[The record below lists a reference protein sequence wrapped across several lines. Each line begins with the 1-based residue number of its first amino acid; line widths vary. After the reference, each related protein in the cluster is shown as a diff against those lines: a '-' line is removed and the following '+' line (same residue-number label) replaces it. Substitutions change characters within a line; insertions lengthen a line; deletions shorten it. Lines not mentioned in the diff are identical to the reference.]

1 MRPSEELAAL
11 NADALAHECEASD
24 PDYVVVRTGGD
35 LERLCDD
42 ITAER
47 EYPIVGL
54 TLRSC
59 SRDPVLRACDI
70 RAVVGGGTRIYL
82 IEDELLLQDLQD
94 VLGGRLA
101 IWSGAIRVWWP
112 DVSSCGDSRAHP
124 LIVGL
129 EDEDYRVTLDEFAH
143 EFDLSRPRVRSRLRL
158 IDDSRALL
166 QRELAELREERHRL
180 LERIRDCQIEAH
192 GLRSRAETAEDAL
205 LASQAALEALAGRS
219 PAQE

>member
-1 MRPSEELAAL
+1 MGPYEELAAL
-11 NADALAHECEASD
+11 GADELVRESESSD

-42 ITAER
+42 ITGER
-47 EYPIVGL
+47 EHPIVGL

-59 SRDPVLRACDI
+59 SCDPVLRACDI
-70 RAVVGGGTRIYL
+70 RAVVGGGPRIYL
-82 IEDELLLQDLQD
+82 IEDDLLLQDLQD
-94 VLGGRLA
+94 VLGARLG

-112 DVSSCGDSRAHP
+112 GVAKCGDPGDHP

-143 EFDLSRPRVRSRLRL
+143 EFDLSRPRVRSRLRT
-158 IDDSRALL
+158 IDDARALL
-166 QRELAELREERHRL
+166 QRELSDMRAERHGL

-192 GLRSRAETAEDAL
+192 ALRSRAEAAEDAL
-205 LASQAALEALAGRS
+205 LTAQDTPPAAARRS
-219 PAQE
+219 AEQ

>member
-1 MRPSEELAAL
+1 MSLPEELSSL
-11 NADALAHECEASD
+11 GADELGRESESSD
-24 PDYVVVRTGGD
+24 PDYIVVRTHGD
-35 LERLCDD
+35 LESLCDD
-42 ITAER
+42 ITSER

-70 RAVVGGGTRIYL
+70 RTVVRGEARIYL
-82 IEDELLLQDLQD
+82 IEDDVLLQDLQD
-94 VLGGRLA
+94 MLGTRLGV
-101 IWSGAIRVWWP
+101 WSGAIRVWWP
-112 DVSSCGDSRAHP
+112 GVSKCADSGAHP

-143 EFDLSRPRVRSRLRL
+143 EFDLSRPRVRSRLRT

-166 QRELAELREERHRL
+166 QRELADMREERHGL

-192 GLRSRAETAEDAL
+192 ALRSRAEAAEDAL
-205 LASQAALEALAGRS
+205 LAAQGTIAPVATRT
-219 PAQE
+219 PAKQ